1 MNFRP
6 AIERISKRLP
16 APGEF
21 QLTESLFLRLLG
33 LIYAISFA
41 SFWPQIVGLVGSRGI
56 APASQLLNALHGQSG
71 TRIYFEIPTLFWL
84 GISDAALVVFCVI
97 GCLAGL
103 VMASGFFTRSSA
115 LICWILYLSIAT
127 VGQPFSNFQWDALL
141 LESGFL
147 ALFAGAPL
155 LVWAYRFLLFRLMFE
170 SGLVKLLSHD
180 PNWHN
185 LHALRFHFLT
195 QPLPNPVAWYAF
207 RLPAWMLDSMTAA
220 TLAIELIA
228 PFLLFLPKRPR
239 YVGVALLALLQV
251 VILLTGNYAFF
262 NFLTLALCLWGLNDQ
277 TLAPVARF
285 FRRGPKTLQNR
296 ILRTFSTAAL
306 LVLIG
311 LGAETLINIPLPGF
325 DKPLSKIL
333 AITGPFEIVNTYG
346 LFAVMTTTR
355 PEIIIEGSNDQLHW
369 TEYAFRYKPGNLH
382 RSLPWVAPYQPRL
395 DWQMWFAALGSYQE
409 NTWVGG
415 LIYRLLTGEPSV
427 AHLMEPSP
435 FQKPPR
441 FIRAMLYDYQF
452 TTASERSRTG
462 NIWRRTLQGV
472 WFGPVALKNP

>member
-6 AIERISKRLP
+6 AIEQLSRRLP

-21 QLTESLFLRLLG
+21 QLTEALFLRLLA
-33 LIYAISFA
+33 LIYAVSFA

-56 APASQLLNALHGQSG
+56 APAYQLLNAIHQQSG
-71 TRIYFEIPTLFWL
+71 SRIYFEMPTLFWL
-84 GISDAALVVFCVI
+84 GISDAALVAFCAI

-103 VMASGFFTRSSA
+103 VMATGFFTRSSA
-115 LICWILYLSIAT
+115 TICWILYLSIAA

-141 LESGFL
+141 LESGLL

-155 LVWAYRFLLFRLMFE
+155 LVWAYRFLLFRLMLE
-170 SGLVKLLSHD
+170 SGLVKLISHD

-195 QPLPNPVAWYAF
+195 QPLPNPIAWYAF
-207 RLPAWMLDSMTAA
+207 YLPGWILDSMTAA

-228 PFLLFLPKRPR
+228 PFLLFAPKRLR
-239 YVGVALLALLQV
+239 YIGLAFLALLQAA
-251 VILLTGNYAFF
+251 ILLTGNYAFF

-277 TLAPVARF
+277 ALAPVARC

-296 ILRTFSTAAL
+296 ILRALSTAAL
-306 LVLIG
+306 LALMG
-311 LGAETLINIPLPGF
+311 LGAVTLINIPLPGF
-325 DKPLSKIL
+325 DRPVSKIL
-333 AITGPFEIVNTYG
+333 AITGPIEIVNTYG

-355 PEIIIEGSNDQLHW
+355 PEIIMEGSNDQLHW

-382 RSLPWVAPYQPRL
+382 RRLPWVAPYQPRL

-427 AHLMEPSP
+427 ANLMEPSP
-435 FQKPPR
+435 FPKPPR

-452 TTASERSRTG
+452 TTQQERSRTG